1 MKKLY
6 TQPTVDLSAVE
17 VEMGIAMSTQTI
29 DGINDIYLME
39 EEVEW

>member
-29 DGINDIYLME
+29 DGINDIYIME